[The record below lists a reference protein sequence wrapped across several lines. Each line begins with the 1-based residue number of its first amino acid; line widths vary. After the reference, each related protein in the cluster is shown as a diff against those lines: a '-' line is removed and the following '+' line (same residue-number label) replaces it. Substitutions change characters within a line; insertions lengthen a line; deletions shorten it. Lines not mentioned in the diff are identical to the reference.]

1 MFDPHLATLANKIAS
16 GDCLGVVWIAL
27 GSAAMVEI
35 AARSRPDAI
44 VLDLQHGLWER
55 RELEAAIGVVPP
67 EIPVII
73 RTAENSTQA
82 IGMAFDAGAE
92 GVLVPLIG
100 TAEQARAAVSYS
112 KFPPH
117 GIRSGG
123 GLRPLADFVSYVK
136 GADKLVVMVMIE
148 TAEGVANAA
157 AIAAVDG
164 VDMVFIGT
172 GDLSLSLG
180 TFPAKH
186 HGDSAPWAEIQRA
199 CKAASKPCGAFTTS
213 LDTAQQLRAQGYRM
227 VVTTN
232 DLDLLA
238 SGFIRA
244 TTGFAASAP
253 QESGLPVRRTSSVT
267 QKLKSSMEGPKP
279 SGKADTGLGFP

>member
-1 MFDPHLATLANKIAS
+1 MFDPHRATLANRIAS
-16 GDCLGVVWIAL
+16 GRCLGVVWITL

-73 RTAENSTQA
+73 RTAENSAQA
-82 IGMAFDAGAE
+82 IGMALDAGAE

-100 TAEQARAAVSYS
+100 TAEEARAAVSYA
-112 KFPPH
+112 KLPPH

-136 GADKLVVMVMIE
+136 GADKLVLMVMIE
-148 TAEGVANAA
+148 TLKGVQNAA
-157 AIAAVDG
+157 EIAAVDG

-180 TFPAKH
+180 TFPAKLH
-186 HGDSAPWAEIQRA
+186 ADSAAWAEIQRA
-199 CKAASKPCGAFTTS
+199 CTAALKPCGAFTTS
-213 LDTAQQLRAQGYRM
+213 LDAAQQLRAQGYRM

-232 DLDLLA
+232 DLDLLT

-244 TTGFAASAP
+244 TTGFAASTA
-253 QESGLPVRRTSSVT
+253 QESAPPFDGQVP
-267 QKLKSSMEGPKP
+267 
-279 SGKADTGLGFP
+279 